1 MGQKRFMDNRI
12 SARLKKIKENIMAK
26 EYPEGWIEIEKI
38 RMASF
43 KEHKDK
49 TAIIKN
55 TLAFKKI
62 LEEIHIFIE
71 EEQLIAGNIDCAF
84 NGTYDLYESSYNREV
99 NKLPL
104 DVKEFWENEEY
115 AKRLK
120 NILTEEEKL
129 AAEESLCI
137 GKRVLGHQIP
147 DFEKVLKIGLEGIIS
162 EIKKSENNWKKRL
175 EKVVNTNLYSSTE
188 DNKKS
193 ILKKIEFLEA
203 MKIALDSCIDFAKR
217 FSELAKS
224 LARLE
229 EKKGNINRK
238 EELLKLAEVC
248 RNVPLKPASSF
259 YEACQSFWLI
269 YTVMHIEQSV
279 NPYAFSVGRLDQF
292 LYPYYKHD
300 IEKGLINYEKAFEIL
315 GCLWTKFMVCKPAW
329 AVSQNI
335 LLGGQDKEGKDAT
348 NELTYLCLDVT
359 RFLKIP
365 QPSVAFRYHRNISD
379 KTMNKILD
387 LMQEGIGMPSIHN
400 DDSFIKSLISENISL
415 RDVRE
420 YVIAGCQE
428 PNIPGKEN
436 GRTTG
441 GKFNLLKCFELA
453 LNNGCSM
460 ISGKKMGEKT
470 GDVENFSDFEK
481 FYNAFLKQVKYAV
494 SLMVSAHNKSDNL
507 IAELRPVPFLS
518 LFFDRCIEKGEDVRK
533 SGAVYNFTGVLTHGL
548 GSTADS
554 LAAVKKA
561 VFEDKVLSLREL
573 VEILKNNYEGNEDI
587 RNYLKNMIPKYGND
601 EEYVDSIV
609 KRVALD
615 FINIVSKNSN
625 AVGGKYRVG
634 FNTPSTHVRYGLN
647 TAATPDGRKKGE
659 TLSYG
664 TGPMQGENRK
674 GYTATIRSVNCF
686 SHWKATLGTD
696 ISMSLNKSLFLTGEG
711 RDIIK
716 SLIKTHFEMGGHHIM
731 FNVLDSKVLR
741 DAQKNPEKH
750 KDIIVRVHGYS
761 SYFVGLCKDI
771 QEDIISRVESGL

>member
-1 MGQKRFMDNRI
+1 MSKIDEKIKG
-12 SARLKKIKENIMAK
+12 RLKKIKENIMAK

-43 KEHKDK
+43 MENVGETIDV
-49 TAIIKN
+49 KN
-55 TLAFKKI
+55 ALALKKI

-71 EEQLIAGNIDCAF
+71 EGQLIAGSIECAF
-84 NGTYDLYESSYNREV
+84 NGSYDLYESSYNREV
-99 NKLPL
+99 SKLPN
-104 DVKEFWENEEY
+104 DIKEFWQNEEY
-115 AKRLK
+115 AKRLSK
-120 NILTEEEKL
+120 ILTEEEKL
-129 AAEESLCI
+129 ASAETLCI

-147 DFEKVLKIGLEGIIS
+147 NFEKILKVGLEGIIN
-162 EIKKSENNWKKRL
+162 EIEESENNWKERL
-175 EKVVNTNLYSSTE
+175 EKFVNNNLSSSNAYS
-188 DNKKS
+188 KKS
-193 ILKKIEFLEA
+193 ILEKMEFLEA

-224 LARLE
+224 LAREE

-248 RNVPLKPASSF
+248 RNVPLKPASNF
-259 YEACQSFWLI
+259 YEACQSFWFI

-300 IEKGLINYEKAFEIL
+300 IENGLINYDEAFEIL

-348 NELTYLCLDVT
+348 NELTYLCLDIT
-359 RFLKIP
+359 QFLKIP
-365 QPSVAFRYHRNISD
+365 QPSVAFRYHKNISD
-379 KTMNKILD
+379 RTMNKILD
-387 LMQEGIGMPSIHN
+387 LMQERLGMPSIHN
-400 DDSFIKSLISENISL
+400 DESFIKSLISENISL
-415 RDVRE
+415 KDARE

-428 PNIPGKEN
+428 PSIPGKEN

-453 LNNGCSM
+453 LNDGCSM

-470 GDVENFSDFEK
+470 GNVEKFSEFEE

-494 SLMVSAHNKSDNL
+494 SLMVSAHNKSDKL
-507 IAELRPVPFLS
+507 ISELRPVPFLS
-518 LFFDRCIEKGEDVRK
+518 LFFDNCIKEGEDVRRG
-533 SGAVYNFTGVLTHGL
+533 GAVYNFTGVLAHGL

-554 LAAVKKA
+554 IAAVKKA
-561 VFEDKVLSLREL
+561 VFEDKVLSLKEL

-587 RNYLKNMIPKYGND
+587 RVYLKNRIPKYGND
-601 EEYVDSIV
+601 EEYVDSIL
-609 KRVALD
+609 KRVAID

-634 FNTPSTHVRYGLN
+634 FNSPSTHVRYGLN

-664 TGPMQGENRK
+664 TGPMQGVNRK
-674 GYTATIRSVNCF
+674 GYTATIRSVSCF
-686 SHWKATLGTD
+686 PHWKATLGTD
-696 ISMSLNKSLFLTGEG
+696 VSMSLNKSLFLTDKGK
-711 RDIIK
+711 DIIK